1 MRTITKS
8 LKWYDIKKYSEL
20 AFGPYEDVTIE
31 KVYKKDIKEKNWA
44 LNPGYYHTGLLNFKI
59 TFGDDYITDIE
70 NDEYLKRHYPD
81 EVKNLREKFN
91 NTIDDNFI
99 YSFELYRMLLK
110 TGIWNEFFLEQASR
124 MFFHIES
131 AKKRTE
137 DGRITQEQYETLKE
151 LREKYFVM
159 DSGNILS
166 ELWERTPER
175 MAARMKAAKAKAAQ
189 AAKNAPHSDK
199 NNFDEIKA
207 LNCPTL
213 TFEEENF
220 FERYS
225 GLSKKQKK

>member
-8 LKWYDIKKYSEL
+8 LKWYDIKNYSEL
-20 AFGPYEDVTIE
+20 AFGRYEDVTI
-31 KVYKKDIKEKNWA
+31 KRVDIKETNWDS
-44 LNPGYYHTGLLNFKI
+44 NPSYLHTGLLNFKI

-110 TGIWNEFFLEQASR
+110 TGIWNEAFLEQASR

-131 AKKRTE
+131 ARKRAET
-137 DGRITQEQYETLKE
+137 GRITQEQYETLKE
-151 LREKYFVM
+151 LREKYFIM

-175 MAARMKAAKAKAAQ
+175 MAARMKAAKAAL
-189 AAKNAPHSDK
+189 AAKNTPSDE

-207 LNCPTL
+207 LNYPSL
-213 TFEEENF
+213 TFEEESF
-220 FERYS
+220 FEKYS
-225 GLSKKQKK
+225 GRSKKRKK